1 LTIRQL
7 MNMTSGLYNYS
18 EDPGFNAI
26 LDRQPEKVWS
36 PPELVAISVQHPP
49 DFVPGQGW
57 HYSNTNTVLL
67 GMIAEKITGRPL
79 GRLMQE
85 RIFRPLSL
93 RATVFPDRASAAG
106 LRLSC

>member
-1 LTIRQL
+1 
-7 MNMTSGLYNYS
+7 
-18 EDPGFNAI
+18 
-26 LDRQPEKVWS
+26 
-36 PPELVAISVQHPP
+36 
-49 DFVPGQGW
+49 VPGQGW

-93 RATVFPDRASAAG
+93 RATVFPDRASASG